1 MIAIR
6 DILIF
11 IAGGILVYVSIL
23 TRNYLY
29 GKRISVSGITRK
41 EEAYKPRRVSTQMP
55 EIDAARFE
63 TLVAKINTIDEFGGT
78 HSRRM
83 KTREE

>member
-11 IAGGILVYVSIL
+11 LSGIALYHVAIL

-29 GKRISVSGITRK
+29 GKRISVSGLTQR
-41 EEAYKPRRVSTQMP
+41 EEAYKPRKINTKLPSPDTELLSR
-55 EIDAARFE
+55 
-63 TLVAKINTIDEFGGT
+63 LVAQINTIDEFDGT
-78 HSRRM
+78 HSSRL
-83 KTREE
+83 KGRED

>member
-11 IAGGILVYVSIL
+11 LSGIALYHVAIL

-29 GKRISVSGITRK
+29 GKRISVSNLMQK
-41 EEAYKPRRVSTQMP
+41 EEAYKPRKVSTQIP
-55 EIDAARFE
+55 EVDAARFNRII
-63 TLVAKINTIDEFGGT
+63 AQINTIDEFAN
-78 HSRRM
+78 
-83 KTREE
+83 TRSGRVKKRD